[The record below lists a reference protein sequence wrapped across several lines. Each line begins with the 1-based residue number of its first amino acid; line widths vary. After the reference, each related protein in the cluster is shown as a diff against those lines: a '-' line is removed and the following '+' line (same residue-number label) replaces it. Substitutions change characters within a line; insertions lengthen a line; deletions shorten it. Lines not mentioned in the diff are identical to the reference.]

1 MAYFDTVEAGDSES
15 PWSRFIYAHNQCPYD
30 DKILMSEIQLRLP
43 DGSVK
48 KYAAGITGHE
58 VAEKIGS
65 RLAKD
70 ALALKLNGKLQ
81 DLNTPVEQNSSVEI
95 ITFDA
100 QEGRTVYWHST
111 SHLLAHAVKLLFP
124 QIKLAIGPAIEEGFY
139 YDFDFERPFTPEDL
153 LKIEKKMAELVKA
166 ATPIKR
172 KTLSRDEAVS
182 FFQNRSEAYK
192 VELICELPEGDVISI
207 YEQGDFADLCLG
219 PHVSSTAKIKAF
231 KLLSVAGAY
240 WRGSEK
246 NKMLQR
252 IYGISFPARDALDA
266 YVTRLEEIKRRDHRK
281 LGKDLDLFSL
291 SDEVGGGLV
300 LWHPRGALIRKTI
313 EDFWRD
319 EHQRNGYDFVYSPH
333 VGRAN
338 LWETSGHLG
347 FYRENMYSSMDVE
360 GQEYYVKPMNCPF
373 HIMIYKNKLRS
384 YRDLP
389 LRFAELGTV
398 YRFERS
404 GVLHG
409 LLRVRGFTQDDAHI
423 FVAPEEMEHEVIR
436 VIDFVVKMLKTFG
449 FEDFKAYIATRP
461 EKSVGE
467 QVQWD
472 QATQALKIA
481 AERVNLAVEL
491 DEGGGAFYGPK
502 IDIKIKDALG
512 RLWQCSTVQFDFNL
526 PERFD
531 MNYIGDDNQAHR
543 PYVIHRALLG
553 SLERFFGM
561 LIEHYAGAFP
571 AWLAPVQA
579 KVMCI
584 TDKQFD
590 YAKGVRDALLAAGL
604 RVELDSRSE
613 KIGFKIREAAM
624 EKVPY
629 ILVVGE
635 KEVEQ
640 NAVAVRERGGK
651 DLGVMP
657 LNELIEMIREKIKN
671 KSN

>member
-1 MAYFDTVEAGDSES
+1 
-15 PWSRFIYAHNQCPYD
+15 
-30 DKILMSEIQLRLP
+30 MSEIQLRLP
-43 DGSVK
+43 DGQVK
-48 KYAAGITGHE
+48 KYASGITGQE

-70 ALALKLNGKLQ
+70 ALAIKLDGQLQ
-81 DLNTPVEQNSSVEI
+81 DLNIPVEQNAAIEI
-95 ITFDA
+95 VTFDA
-100 QEGRTVYWHST
+100 SEGRDVYWHST
-111 SHLLAHAVKLLFP
+111 SHLMAQAVKQLFP
-124 QIKLAIGPAIEEGFY
+124 KAKLAIGPAIEEGFY
-139 YDFDFERPFTPEDL
+139 YDFDLERPFTPEDL
-153 LKIEKKMAELVKA
+153 EKIEKRMAELSKA
-166 ATPIKR
+166 ALPIRR
-172 KTLSRDEAVS
+172 KNFSKADALL
-182 FFQNRSEAYK
+182 FFQKLDETYK
-192 VELICELPEGDVISI
+192 VELINDLPDGTISM
-207 YEQGDFADLCLG
+207 YEQAEFADLCRG
-219 PHVSSTAKIKAF
+219 PHVSSTVKIKAF
-231 KLLSVAGAY
+231 KLLSIAGAY
-240 WRGSEK
+240 WRGNEK

-252 IYGISFPARDALDA
+252 IYGISFPSKEALDA

-281 LGKDLDLFSL
+281 LGKDLDLFSV
-291 SDEVGGGLV
+291 SEDVGGGLV

-319 EHQRNGYDFVYSPH
+319 EHQKNGYDFVYSPH
-333 VGRAN
+333 VGRGA

-384 YRDLP
+384 YRELP
-389 LRFAELGTV
+389 LRYAELGTV

-423 FVAPEEMEHEVIR
+423 FVAPENMEEEVIR
-436 VIDFVVKMLKTFG
+436 VLDFVVKMLRTFG

-461 EKSVGE
+461 EKSVGDNALWE
-467 QVQWD
+467 
-472 QATQALKIA
+472 QATQALKVA
-481 AERVNLAVEL
+481 AEKVSLSYEI

-512 RLWQCSTVQFDFNL
+512 RLWQCSTVQFDFNE

-531 MNYIGDDNQAHR
+531 MAFIGVDNQAHQ
-543 PYVIHRALLG
+543 PYMIHRALLG
-553 SLERFFGM
+553 SIERFFGM

-571 AWLAPVQA
+571 VWLAPVQA
-579 KVMCI
+579 KVISI

-590 YAKGVRDALLAAGL
+590 YAKVVREQLFSAGI
-604 RVELDSRSE
+604 RVELDTRSE

-629 ILVVGE
+629 ILVVGD
-635 KEVEQ
+635 KEVQ
-640 NAVAVRERGGK
+640 QGAVAVRERGGK
-651 DLGVMP
+651 DLGVMK
-657 LNELIEMIREKIKN
+657 LSEFIDAITKLIQD
-671 KSN
+671 KSISTDLTRG

>member
-1 MAYFDTVEAGDSES
+1 
-15 PWSRFIYAHNQCPYD
+15 
-30 DKILMSEIQLRLP
+30 MSEIQLRLP
-43 DGSVK
+43 DGQDR
-48 KYAAGITGHE
+48 KYAFGITGQE

-70 ALALKLNGKLQ
+70 ALAIKIDGQLQ
-81 DLNTPVEQNSSVEI
+81 DLSIAIERDAQIAVV
-95 ITFDA
+95 TFDA
-100 QEGRTVYWHST
+100 PEGREVYWHST
-111 SHLLAHAVKLLFP
+111 SHLLAHAVKQLFP
-124 QIKLAIGPAIEEGFY
+124 QAKLAIGPAIEEGFY
-139 YDFDFERPFTPEDL
+139 YDFDIERPFTPEDL
-153 LKIEKKMAELVKA
+153 LKIEKRMAELSKA
-166 ATPIKR
+166 ATPVTR
-172 KTLSRDEAVS
+172 KTMNKAEALA
-182 FFQNRSEAYK
+182 FFQNKGESYK
-192 VELICELPEGDVISI
+192 VELITELPGDTMTI
-207 YEQGDFADLCLG
+207 YEQGDFADLCRG

-231 KLLSVAGAY
+231 KLLSIAGAY

-252 IYGISFPARDALDA
+252 IYGISFPAKDALEA
-266 YVTRLEEIKRRDHRK
+266 YVARIEEIKRRDHRK

-319 EHQRNGYDFVYSPH
+319 EHQKNGYDFVYSPH

-360 GQEYYVKPMNCPF
+360 GQDYYVKPMNCPF

-384 YRDLP
+384 YRELP
-389 LRFAELGTV
+389 LRYAELGTV

-423 FVAPEEMEHEVIR
+423 FVAPEDMETEVIR
-436 VIDFVVKMLKTFG
+436 VIGFVVKMLRTFG

-461 EKSVGE
+461 EKSVGDNAI
-467 QVQWD
+467 WD
-472 QATQALKIA
+472 QATQALKVA
-481 AERVNLAVEL
+481 AEKVHLGYEM

-512 RLWQCSTVQFDFNL
+512 RLWQCSTVQFDFNMS
-526 PERFD
+526 ERFD
-531 MNYIGDDNQAHR
+531 MTFIGVDNQAHR
-543 PYVIHRALLG
+543 PYMIHRALLG
-553 SLERFFGM
+553 SIERFFGM

-571 AWLAPVQA
+571 VWLAPVQA
-579 KVMCI
+579 KVVSI
-584 TDKQFD
+584 TDNQFE
-590 YAKGVRDALLAAGL
+590 YAKGVRDKLLAAGI
-604 RVELDSRSE
+604 RAELDARSE

-629 ILVVGE
+629 ILVIGD
-635 KEVEQ
+635 KEVQQ
-640 NAVAVRERGGK
+640 NMVAVRERGGK
-651 DLGVMP
+651 DLGAMP
-657 LNELIEMIREKIKN
+657 LDEFMQAVQKLVQEKSTSTELLRG
-671 KSN
+671 

>member
-1 MAYFDTVEAGDSES
+1 
-15 PWSRFIYAHNQCPYD
+15 
-30 DKILMSEIQLRLP
+30 MSEIQLRLP
-43 DGSVK
+43 DGQVK
-48 KYAAGITGHE
+48 SMPAGITGQE

-70 ALALKLNGKLQ
+70 ALAIKLDGQLQ
-81 DLNTPVEQNSSVEI
+81 DLNVPVDHHAAIEI
-95 ITFDA
+95 VTFTA
-100 QEGRTVYWHST
+100 PEGPAVYWHST
-111 SHLLAHAVKLLFP
+111 SHLMAQAVKQLFP
-124 QIKLAIGPAIEEGFY
+124 QAKLAIGPSIEEGFY
-139 YDFDFERPFTPEDL
+139 YDFDLDRPFTPDDL
-153 LKIEKKMAELVKA
+153 VKIEKRMGELAKSAMPITRKVISKA
-166 ATPIKR
+166 DA
-172 KTLSRDEAVS
+172 LS
-182 FFQNRSEAYK
+182 FFQKLGETYK
-192 VELICELPEGDVISI
+192 VELISELPDDGTISL
-207 YEQGDFADLCLG
+207 YEQGDFTDLCRG
-219 PHVSSTAKIKAF
+219 PHVSSTSKIKSF
-231 KLLSVAGAY
+231 KLLSIAGAY

-246 NKMLQR
+246 NRMLQR
-252 IYGISFPARDALDA
+252 IYGIAFPAKEALDA
-266 YVTRLEEIKRRDHRK
+266 YLARLEEIKRRDHRK

-319 EHQRNGYDFVYSPH
+319 EHQKSGYDFVYSPH
-333 VGRAN
+333 VGRGT

-347 FYRENMYSSMDVE
+347 FYRENMYSSMEVE
-360 GQEYYVKPMNCPF
+360 GQEFYVKPMNCPF

-389 LRFAELGTV
+389 LRYAELGTV

-423 FVAPEEMEHEVIR
+423 FVAPEDMEPEVIR
-436 VIDFVVKMLKTFG
+436 VLEFVVKMLRTFG

-461 EKSVGE
+461 EKSVGDNKMWE
-467 QVQWD
+467 
-472 QATQALKIA
+472 QATQALKVA
-481 AERVNLAVEL
+481 AERVKLAYEM

-512 RLWQCSTVQFDFNL
+512 RLWQCSTVQFDFNMS
-526 PERFD
+526 ERFD
-531 MNYIGDDNQAHR
+531 MTFIGVDNQAHR
-543 PYVIHRALLG
+543 PYMIHRALLG
-553 SLERFFGM
+553 SIERFFGM

-571 AWLAPVQA
+571 VWLAPVQA
-579 KVMCI
+579 KVISI

-590 YAKGVRDALLAAGL
+590 YAKSIRDQLLAAGI
-604 RVELDSRSE
+604 RTELDARSE

-629 ILVVGE
+629 ILVAGD
-635 KEVEQ
+635 KEVQQ

-657 LNELIEMIREKIKN
+657 LTEFIDTVQKLIREKK
-671 KSN
+671 